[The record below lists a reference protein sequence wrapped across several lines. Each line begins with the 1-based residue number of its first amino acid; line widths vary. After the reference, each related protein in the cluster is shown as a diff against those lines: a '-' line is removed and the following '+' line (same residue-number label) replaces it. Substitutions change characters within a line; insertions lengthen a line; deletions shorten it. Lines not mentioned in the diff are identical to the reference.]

1 MKRVTYSVAE
11 VAQLLGISR
20 GSVYNYIRTGE
31 IRSVT
36 LGSRIVIPRRVI
48 DELIDVDRAS

>member
-1 MKRVTYSVAE
+1 MERMTYSVAE

-20 GSVYNYIRTGE
+20 GSVYNYIRSGE

-48 DELIDVDRAS
+48 EELIDVGQAS